1 MMHFDEDAA
10 FKVAIVLI
18 SLFEMR
24 NHCFA
29 RITHSITTK
38 VSPPSAQDVI
48 GNSELQIRR
57 QREMISF
64 PVHKEKYIPLFDS
77 TKISAAH

>member
-1 MMHFDEDAA
+1 M
-10 FKVAIVLI
+10 
-18 SLFEMR
+18 
-24 NHCFA
+24 
-29 RITHSITTK
+29 
-38 VSPPSAQDVI
+38 AQDVI

-57 QREMISF
+57 EREMISF